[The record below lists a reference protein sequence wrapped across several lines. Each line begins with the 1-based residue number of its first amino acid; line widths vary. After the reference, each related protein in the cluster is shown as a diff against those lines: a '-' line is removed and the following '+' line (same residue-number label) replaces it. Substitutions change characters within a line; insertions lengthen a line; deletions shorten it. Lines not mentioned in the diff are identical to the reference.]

1 MPTVSR
7 ARVVSAPQQ
16 EIWDLVADPN
26 HLPRWWPGVVR
37 VEEASAVAWTK
48 VLASHRGKAVRAD
61 FTREVAEEPR
71 RLAWRQELLES
82 PFERIMRESTVEIVL
97 EAADSTTRVTLTA
110 VRRLRGL
117 SRLGGFMV
125 RRATRRQLHE
135 ALDGLERAVGR

>member
-1 MPTVSR
+1 MPAVSR
-7 ARVVSAPQQ
+7 ERVIAAPQQ
-16 EIWDLVADPN
+16 RVWDLVADPH

-48 VLASHRGKAVRAD
+48 VLATGKGKAVRAD
-61 FTREVAEEPR
+61 FTRQAAEEPH

-82 PFERIMRESTVEIVL
+82 PFERIMRESSVEIAL
-97 EAADSTTRVTLTA
+97 EPDAAGTRVRLTA

-117 SRLGGFMV
+117 SRFGGFMV
-125 RRATRRQLHE
+125 RMATRRQLDE